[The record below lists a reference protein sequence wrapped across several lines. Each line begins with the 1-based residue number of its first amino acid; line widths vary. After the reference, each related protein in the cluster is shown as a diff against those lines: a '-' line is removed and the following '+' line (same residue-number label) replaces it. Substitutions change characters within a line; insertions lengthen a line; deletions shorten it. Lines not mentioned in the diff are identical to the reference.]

1 MVYIISVDNSLFK
14 TYHMMNLGKDGMEK
28 KALPQEVVLE
38 II

>member
-1 MVYIISVDNSLFK
+1 MVYIVSVDNSLFK

-28 KALPQEVVLE
+28 KVLVQRVVLG